1 MSTEQTQGSL
11 TKEAIRLAWPAVCES
26 FFIALA
32 GMVDTFMVSTLGA
45 NAVAAVGLTTQPK
58 FLGLALFIAANVAI
72 SALVARRFGE
82 KRQQAANE
90 ILVMTICFC
99 IVAAVIISA
108 LTVGFADQIIEFCG
122 SSEDTHAM
130 AARYYRIIMGGMIFN
145 VLSMEINAAQRG
157 AGNTMIA
164 LRTNLISNLVN
175 ICGNYLL
182 INGHFGFP
190 ALGITGAAIA
200 TVFGTVV
207 ACVMSIVSIC
217 PKDGFIS
224 IPYMIEH
231 HIRLRLEP
239 LLEIIKVGY
248 SVFIEQ
254 VLMRIGFMSTAMM
267 AAKMGTEAMAAHQVG
282 MNILG
287 LTFSFGDGMQVAA
300 VALIGSGLCQLEH
313 LGLLVIV
320 RKGVGAGIVQ
330 RDADV
335 ADLIHAVVQ
344 MAGQLVVLHRGL
356 AVRAVDHI
364 QQGGVLHL
372 QTFICLDGLQADAVG
387 GVGVAVL
394 VHHLLG
400 ITVGSGD
407 LLVGQLTAQR
417 LEAGIH
423 SGQRFQRFLR
433 FLGHIVAHNCGLA
446 AVRVGGDGLFQEG
459 FYVGGV
465 LIGAGKLGGLLVST
479 VLCQ

>member
-145 VLSMEINAAQRG
+145 VLSMGINAAQRG

-182 INGHFGFP
+182 INGLRIPGTGDHRSRHCH
-190 ALGITGAAIA
+190 GIRYGS
-200 TVFGTVV
+200 G
-207 ACVMSIVSIC
+207 MR
-217 PKDGFIS
+217 D
-224 IPYMIEH
+224 EH
-231 HIRLRLEP
+231 RLNLSERR
-239 LLEIIKVGY
+239 IYQY
-248 SVFIEQ
+248 SVHDRASHQ
-254 VLMRIGFMSTAMM
+254 TAIR
-267 AAKMGTEAMAAHQVG
+267 T
-282 MNILG
+282 
-287 LTFSFGDGMQVAA
+287 
-300 VALIGSGLCQLEH
+300 
-313 LGLLVIV
+313 
-320 RKGVGAGIVQ
+320 
-330 RDADV
+330 
-335 ADLIHAVVQ
+335 
-344 MAGQLVVLHRGL
+344 
-356 AVRAVDHI
+356 
-364 QQGGVLHL
+364 
-372 QTFICLDGLQADAVG
+372 AVG
-387 GVGVAVL
+387 DYQ
-394 VHHLLG
+394 
-400 ITVGSGD
+400 S
-407 LLVGQLTAQR
+407 R
-417 LEAGIH
+417 L
-423 SGQRFQRFLR
+423 F
-433 FLGHIVAHNCGLA
+433 
-446 AVRVGGDGLFQEG
+446 RV
-459 FYVGGV
+459 Y
-465 LIGAGKLGGLLVST
+465 
-479 VLCQ
+479 